1 MAIFSINHNFAPSNE
16 VMGNNIY
23 TGQQRILIVRFRQMG
38 DTILATCLFSTLR
51 KTFPDA
57 TIDLI
62 LNERIAPLFQ
72 GHPALSNIIT
82 FSEKER
88 HAPLVYLRK
97 IWHIM
102 RQGHYTI
109 VIDMRSTINT
119 LPFALFS
126 GALFRLG
133 TKKWYN
139 RWIHN
144 YRYQGRRESMI
155 DHNLHLI
162 DPLNAIRP
170 LQYVR
175 TISLSIT
182 EEEKTVF
189 RQYLLNKGIDFSRP
203 VVVVGVTAKC
213 EDKRWPED
221 KMAAL
226 IDLFVGRYPRA
237 QVIFNYAPGEE
248 ERLARNIFAR
258 LSSRQSV
265 RLDIQARSSRELLA
279 MATFTNFYFG
289 NEGGARHIMHA
300 AGVPSFVICA
310 PNCEKT
316 VWLPKDGTPTD
327 GIEAADVVTREQL
340 NTMSRAQQYAVI
352 SVEET
357 WKRMDAFINFHLS
370 L

>member
-1 MAIFSINHNFAPSNE
+1 MSYK
-16 VMGNNIY
+16 MY
-23 TGQQRILIVRFRQMG
+23 TEQQRILIVRFRQMG

-51 KTFPDA
+51 KTLPDA

-88 HAPLVYLRK
+88 HAPLVYIRK
-97 IWHIM
+97 IWRIM

-126 GALFRLG
+126 GACFRLG

-144 YRYQGRRESMI
+144 YRYEGQMESMI

-162 DPLNAIRP
+162 APLNAIRP

-182 EEEKTVF
+182 EGEKTAF
-189 RQYLLNKGIDFSRP
+189 RQYLLDKGIDFSRP
-203 VVVVGVTAKC
+203 VVVVGATAKC

-221 KMAAL
+221 KMVAL
-226 IDLFVGRYPRA
+226 IDLFVERYPRA

-258 LSSRQSV
+258 LSCRQSV

-340 NTMSRAQQYAVI
+340 NTMSRAQQYVVI